1 MVMRLSFTLDPELVD
16 MIDQYA
22 GGRSI
27 KRDKAILELIEAG
40 ITHVTEGGS
49 IKIEQCRSFEEFE
62 IIRKTID
69 ELKAEV
75 VEMQGELRRIRH
87 TVEREQDEEAGVVP
101 FQSRK
106 WWKFW

>member
-22 GGRSI
+22 SGRSI
-27 KRDKAILELIEAG
+27 KRDTAILELIEAG
-40 ITHVTEGGS
+40 ITHVKEGGV

-62 IIRKTID
+62 IIRKNID
-69 ELKAEV
+69 ELKTEV
-75 VEMQGELRRIRH
+75 SEMQREMRLVRH
-87 TVEREQDEEAGVVP
+87 TVERERDEEAGVIP

>member
-40 ITHVTEGGS
+40 ITHIREGGS

-62 IIRKTID
+62 ILRKTID
-69 ELKAEV
+69 ELRAEI
-75 VEMQGELRRIRH
+75 VEMQRELRSIRH
-87 TVEREQDEEAGVVP
+87 TVERERDEEAGVVP

>member
-40 ITHVTEGGS
+40 ITHIREGGS

-62 IIRKTID
+62 ILRKTID
-69 ELKAEV
+69 ELKAEI
-75 VEMQGELRRIRH
+75 VEMQRELRRIRH

>member
-22 GGRSI
+22 SGRSI

-62 IIRKTID
+62 IIRKNIN
-69 ELKAEV
+69 ELKEEF
-75 VEMQGELRRIRH
+75 VEMQRELRRIRH
-87 TVEREQDEEAGVVP
+87 TVEREREEEAGVVP
-101 FQSRK
+101 FQSKR

>member
-22 GGRSI
+22 SGRSI

-62 IIRKTID
+62 IIRKNIN
-69 ELKAEV
+69 ELKEEF
-75 VEMQGELRRIRH
+75 VEMQRELRRIRH
-87 TVEREQDEEAGVVP
+87 TVEREREEEAGVVP
-101 FQSRK
+101 FQSKK